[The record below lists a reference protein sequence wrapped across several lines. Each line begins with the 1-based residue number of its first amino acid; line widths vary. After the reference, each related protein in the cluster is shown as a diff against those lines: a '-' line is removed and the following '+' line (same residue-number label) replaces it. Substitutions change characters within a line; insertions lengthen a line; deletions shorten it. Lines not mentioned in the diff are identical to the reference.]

1 MMVTLQLVKGR
12 GRLIVHFL
20 LSTVYPVLPFAR
32 NKAYTHT
39 HAYTHTRA
47 YTQKPVTVELLL
59 SPATL
64 FPPLFSLFLPLSL
77 SLVTPHRLTTLDT
90 AGRLNPR
97 ANPRPPA

>member
-47 YTQKPVTVELLL
+47 YTQKPVTVELL
-59 SPATL
+59 
-64 FPPLFSLFLPLSL
+64 FLPLSL